1 MGYHVCEV
9 WKDEKRTSGPSC
21 PIGQMAGAIM
31 GLPSQALIHLSL
43 HLLFYFKNNIKPK
56 TLTASLVAQMVKN
69 LPAVPEIQVQSLG

>member
-1 MGYHVCEV
+1 
-9 WKDEKRTSGPSC
+9 
-21 PIGQMAGAIM
+21 M

-69 LPAVPEIQVQSLG
+69 LPAM